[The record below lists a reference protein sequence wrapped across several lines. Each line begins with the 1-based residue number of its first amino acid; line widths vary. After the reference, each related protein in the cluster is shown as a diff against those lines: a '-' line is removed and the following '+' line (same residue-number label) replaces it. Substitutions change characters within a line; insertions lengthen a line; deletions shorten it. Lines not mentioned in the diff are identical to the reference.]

1 MSPENKRAIIRPE
14 PQGGRIA
21 RAKRSFLEKLP
32 FTRSYVKKIFR
43 ETDLEREMCAQRI
56 LADLEE
62 KGLMGMH
69 QLEALPIAHRGTFAH
84 IKGEMEGSLFLLF
97 GRMRGEVE
105 GEMRTVSSI
114 QFAWR
119 TNNEAKEF
127 LVSEI
132 PVDEFVFKFDDTLER
147 PTVEF
152 DFEPYKLMHYR
163 SYQGFVRSV
172 YPHPNDY
179 LKQKYLNRVTLALSE
194 KMYKLL
200 PFPGASSEEGTSEGD

>member
-1 MSPENKRAIIRPE
+1 MTAEHEGKIVKRE
-14 PQGGRIA
+14 PQEGTLSRV
-21 RAKRSFLEKLP
+21 KRSILERIPL
-32 FTRSYVKKIFR
+32 TNSYYEKYFR
-43 ETDLEREMCAQRI
+43 EIDLQREACVQRV

-62 KGLMGMH
+62 KGLMGVH

-84 IKGEMEGSLFLLF
+84 VKGEMEGSLFLLF

-127 LVSEI
+127 LITEI
-132 PVDEFVFKFDDTLER
+132 PVDEFVFEFDDALEG

-152 DFEPYKLMHYR
+152 DFNPYKLMNYR
-163 SYQGFVRSV
+163 AYQGFVRSV

-179 LKQKYLNRVTLALSE
+179 LKQKYLNRVTLALSG
-194 KMYKLL
+194 KMYKSL
-200 PFPGASSEEGTSEGD
+200 PFPGASSEEETSEGD